1 MGKGVAGG
9 VSAFG
14 YPCHPLDTWTGMK
27 SDGLRIGT
35 LARLLQWDG
44 LTWHSPVAVNHG
56 RGRDS
61 GRVSSCVIGCPC
73 NMGARV
79 AHLTGK

>member
-14 YPCHPLDTWTGMK
+14 SPCHPLDTWTGMK
-27 SDGLRIGT
+27 PDGLRIGSV
-35 LARLLQWDG
+35 ARFLHVLR
-44 LTWHSPVAVNHG
+44 LTWHSSVGVNHG
-56 RGRDS
+56 RGRDN
-61 GRVSSCVIGCPC
+61 GRVPSRFMGCPC

-79 AHLTGK
+79 GQSTGQ